1 MKNKIVL
8 AVEILMIVV
17 LMISCTGQ
25 KGEQGPTGPQGPEG
39 PQLPGLYF
47 IRLFQNGVYS
57 AIYTGQVE
65 SCIFEGYS
73 HSVYT
78 NNTMAIKIGETDLG
92 ATYRALFRFDL
103 SSLPN
108 NKIIVDKAELTIKT
122 NSNHYGDG
130 ARNIKIYKITSPW
143 VVFQNGWYVSSNT
156 SSWNIPGG
164 DYDLNTITPQTAT
177 IDILPNST
185 ITIELDTKVVQ
196 DWMEHPET
204 NYGIIF
210 IGANE
215 FIKDNY
221 AEIYPSG
228 ASEPSNRPMLK
239 VCYYTVE

>member
-1 MKNKIVL
+1 MKNKLVL
-8 AVEILMIVV
+8 ALEILMIVV
-17 LMISCTGQ
+17 LIISCTGQ
-25 KGEQGPTGPQGPEG
+25 KGEQGPTGPQGPAG
-39 PQLPGLYF
+39 PQLPGMYF

-57 AIYTGQVE
+57 ATYAGQVE
-65 SCIFEGYS
+65 SCIFIGYS
-73 HSVYT
+73 GPVYT
-78 NNTMAIKIGETDLG
+78 DNTMSVKIGQTDNYG
-92 ATYRALFRFDL
+92 TYRALLKFDL
-103 SSLPN
+103 SSLPKS
-108 NKIIVDKAELTIKT
+108 KIIVDKAELTIKT

-130 ARNIKIYKITSPW
+130 AKNIKIHKITSPW

-156 SSWNIPGG
+156 SSWNNPGG
-164 DYDLNTITPQTAT
+164 DYDLNTITPKTAT
-177 IDILPNST
+177 VDILPNST

-228 ASEPSNRPMLK
+228 ASDPSNRPMLK
-239 VCYYTVE
+239 VYYYTVE